1 MDRQTTSR
9 LLMVYPTAFGFNSQ
23 TAVNNYFQ
31 QKGGLSALEIKQQA
45 QKEFTTMVEKLRAKE
60 IEVVV
65 VEDTE
70 EPHTPDAVFPN
81 NWISFHAE
89 KRAAV
94 YPIYALNRRKERRMD
109 VLEKTGKQDYEITDL
124 TGYEEKGLF
133 LEGTGS
139 MIFDRVNR
147 IAYAGLSERTDEEV
161 LKHFC
166 DSFGYRPVS
175 FHSYQHVDNEL
186 LPIYHTNVM
195 FSVATQYAVVC
206 LDSIVEK
213 KEREMVI
220 DALTQT
226 GKEVISITEQQMNA
240 FAGNMLQVANKQ
252 GDLFAVL
259 SQRGLDSLTEDQRNR
274 LSAYNELISVEVPV
288 IENYGGGSVRCMIA
302 ELF

>member
-1 MDRQTTSR
+1 MERQTTNR
-9 LLMVYPTAFGFNSQ
+9 LLMVFPTAFGFNSQ

-31 QKGGLSALEIKQQA
+31 QEGGLSAFEVKQEA

-89 KRAAV
+89 KRAAI
-94 YPIYALNRRKERRMD
+94 YPLYALNRRMERRMD
-109 VLEKTGKQDYEITDL
+109 ILEKTGKQDYKITDF

-139 MIFDRVNR
+139 MIFDRVNK
-147 IAYAGLSERTDEEV
+147 IAYAGLSERTDEEI
-161 LKHFC
+161 LRYFC
-166 DSFGYRPVS
+166 DSFDYRPVS
-175 FHSYQHVDNEL
+175 FHSYQHVGSEL
-186 LPIYHTNVM
+186 CPIYHTNVM
-195 FSVATQYAVVC
+195 FSVATDYAVVC
-206 LDSIVEK
+206 LDSITDK
-213 KEREMVI
+213 KERQIVI
-220 DALTQT
+220 EALTQT
-226 GKEVISITEQQMNA
+226 GKEIIPITEEQMNA

-252 GDLFAVL
+252 GELFAVI
-259 SQRGLDSLTEDQRNR
+259 SERGLNSLTKEQQNR
-274 LSAYNELISVEVPV
+274 LSAYNELIPIAVPV